1 MHMETTGDAVA
12 LYPRTS
18 QEERSL
24 AGYEPIVQKTF
35 NIAANGFIA
44 NACH

>member
-1 MHMETTGDAVA
+1 METTRDAVA
-12 LYPRTS
+12 LYPPIR
-18 QEERSL
+18 RSL
-24 AGYEPIVQKTF
+24 AGYEPIVKKTF